1 MKDKFPSTFKL
12 GKGNIDKFILLLKK
26 GVYPYE
32 YMDGWE
38 RFDETELPL
47 IDKFYS
53 NLNLTNITKVE
64 YKHAQKV
71 WSTFK
76 IKNQGEY
83 HDLYVQC
90 DTTQLADNFEQFRT
104 LCLKEYELDP
114 AYFCTTPGLAIDAC
128 LKMTDIKLELLP
140 DNDMVLM
147 FEKGLREGIS
157 PAIHRYAK
165 ANNKYMYNYDSQQL
179 SSFLMDLEIT

>member
-26 GVYPYE
+26 DVYPYE

-53 NLNLTNITKVE
+53 NLNLTNITKDE

-71 WSTFK
+71 WNTFK
-76 IKNQGEY
+76 IKNLGEY

>member
-1 MKDKFPSTFKL
+1 
-12 GKGNIDKFILLLKK
+12 
-26 GVYPYE
+26 
-32 YMDGWE
+32 MDGWE

-53 NLNLTNITKVE
+53 NLNLTNITKDE

-71 WSTFK
+71 WNTFK
-76 IKNQGEY
+76 IKNLGEY

-179 SSFLMDLEIT
+179 SSFLMDLEITQRLTFSTTKRKKTISNT